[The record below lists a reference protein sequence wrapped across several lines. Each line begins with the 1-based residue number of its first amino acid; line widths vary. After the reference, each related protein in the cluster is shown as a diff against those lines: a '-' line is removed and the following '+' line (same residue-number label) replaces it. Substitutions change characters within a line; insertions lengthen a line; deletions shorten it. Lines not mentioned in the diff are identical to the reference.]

1 MERKDAGLAFLLQ
14 YENVAWYE
22 KGRVRILDRRIY
34 PEKITYVECSSW
46 DEVRQ
51 AIADM
56 VTQRRP
62 LYCCRYGDG
71 ACCISSTE

>member
-1 MERKDAGLAFLLQ
+1 MERKDTGLAFLLQ

-34 PEKITYVECSSW
+34 PQKITYVECSSW
-46 DEVRQ
+46 QEVRQ

-56 VTQRRP
+56 VTQSAGP
-62 LYCCRYGDG
+62 YTAAAMGMAL
-71 ACCISSTE
+71 AA